1 VECRFRIA
9 QHIRDRA
16 LLDLFIPFFGC
27 GKVFIRSTNKAGDY
41 YINNIPNVT
50 NILIP
55 FFDRNP
61 LHSSK
66 LLDYLDFKQVV
77 ELVNTKQHLNP
88 EGLSLIRTIKA
99 TMNNGRRA
107 KG

>member
-1 VECRFRIA
+1 VECRFRIV
-9 QHIRDRA
+9 QHIRDRV
-16 LLDLFIPFFGC
+16 LLKLLIPSFGC
-27 GKVFIRSTNKAGDY
+27 GKVYIRSNNKAADY
-41 YINNIPNVT
+41 TVNNIPNAT
-50 NILIP
+50 QILIP

-66 LLDYLDFKQVV
+66 LLNYLDFKQVT
-77 ELVNTKQHLNP
+77 ELVNNKQHLNP

-99 TMNNGRRA
+99 SMNNGRKA